1 MSTPHLTEI
10 HGRISLRHQVTAAL
24 RSALITG
31 QLTPGV
37 TYSVPT
43 LADQLGVSATP
54 VREAMLDLV
63 AQGIVAAV
71 PNKGFRVTEMTEA
84 DLDAL
89 AEVRRMLEV
98 PVIERI
104 SGTLAAEQIS
114 QLQDIAER
122 VRECAAAGDLVGY
135 LEGDREF
142 HLQLLG
148 CIGNAKLVGIVD
160 SLRTQSRL
168 YALTD
173 LAESGQLVTSA
184 DEHLQLLDA
193 VARGDADAAADL
205 MNHHLDHVRGA
216 WASHD

>member
-10 HGRISLRHQVTAAL
+10 QGRISLRHQVTAAL

-63 AQGIVAAV
+63 AQGIVAVV

>member
-1 MSTPHLTEI
+1 VSTPHLTEI
-10 HGRISLRHQVTAAL
+10 QGRISLRHQVTAAL

-63 AQGIVAAV
+63 AQGIVAVV

>member
-10 HGRISLRHQVTAAL
+10 QGRISLRHQVTAAL

-135 LEGDREF
+135 LAGDREF

>member
-10 HGRISLRHQVTAAL
+10 QGRISLRHQVTAAL

-104 SGTLAAEQIS
+104 SGTLAPEQIS

-122 VRECAAAGDLVGY
+122 VRECAAAADLVGY

>member
-10 HGRISLRHQVTAAL
+10 QGRISLRHQVTAAL

-193 VARGDADAAADL
+193 VARGDADVAADL